1 MKKNFLEELRILF
14 DNHTVPILRFAIV
27 RGIEQSD
34 VTGVLLFQVEL
45 LGLGETRVARC
56 SWPSTGPNAGIYHV
70 PAVEDIVILAMVEG
84 SEDGNYIIGRL
95 SSKDDPMPARAWNQ
109 EEKRTAL
116 VVKAREMEELQLT
129 GQRIDLTQGDEL
141 GSENLVL
148 GQQYKLLLTDI
159 LDHMKAL
166 IEAHNGLVSEFN
178 SHTHMYVDNH
188 DGGPTNATTQA
199 PGSQGMDFTGMTD
212 DLKGRLDDTLS
223 LVGYTEKG
231 AQEEEE

>member
-1 MKKNFLEELRILF
+1 MKKNFLEELRVLI
-14 DNHTVPILRFAIV
+14 NGNIVPTLRFAIV
-27 RGIEQSD
+27 KGIEQSD

-56 SWPSTGPNAGIYHV
+56 AWPSTGPNAGIYHV

-84 SEDGNYIIGRL
+84 SEQGNYIIGRL

-109 EEKRTAL
+109 EEKKTAL

-166 IEAHNGLVSEFN
+166 IEAHNGLVSAFN
-178 SHTHMYVDNH
+178 GHNH
-188 DGGPTNATTQA
+188 NYAATTSSGLTAA